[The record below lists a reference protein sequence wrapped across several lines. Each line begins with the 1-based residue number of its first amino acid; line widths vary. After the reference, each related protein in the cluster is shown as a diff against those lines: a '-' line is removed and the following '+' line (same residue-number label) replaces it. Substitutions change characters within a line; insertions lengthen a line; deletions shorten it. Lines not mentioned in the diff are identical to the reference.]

1 MGCAVSFTVRSK
13 RTKECWNESH
23 AINAAALAAK
33 TKKKP
38 AGVSQSRAER
48 PTRLLSLQYPRLC
61 LQRQNRE
68 NCDGHQHVWKDMGR
82 PFTPFCAMRA
92 VRVTR
97 FGIDWV

>member
-1 MGCAVSFTVRSK
+1 MGFSFLSTGCVK

-23 AINAAALAAK
+23 TINASALAAK

-38 AGVSQSRAER
+38 AGVSRSRAER

-68 NCDGHQHVWKDMGR
+68 NCDGHQQV
-82 PFTPFCAMRA
+82 
-92 VRVTR
+92 
-97 FGIDWV
+97 